1 MGMLKTLYD
10 YLLGLE
16 GIFRLQ
22 QILVRKLNPGAILGE
37 WWVVPMGGQARRSK
51 KILEIIDNFKP
62 DLIIETGT
70 FIGSTTPILAIISG
84 VPVVTIEF
92 DKRLALRNKKNF
104 KRLYPA
110 LEIEQIIGSSEKE
123 LRLYLLGVEK
133 SRKVF
138 AYLDA
143 HWFDYLPVTDE
154 LISLVQWGGE
164 FIALIDDFEN
174 PYDSGYGFDQ
184 YKNGNTIGMHL
195 IPRNLG
201 LRCFVPAIDS
211 AKEGV
216 NKRGTAYVFSKTV
229 LNKEN
234 ELIVNELREVNIS

>member
-1 MGMLKTLYD
+1 MLRTLYD
-10 YLLGLE
+10 YVLGLE
-16 GIFRLQ
+16 VVFRWQ
-22 QILVRKLNPGAILGE
+22 QILIRKLNPGAVLGE
-37 WWVVPMGGQARRSK
+37 WWVSPMGGQARRSK
-51 KILEIIDNFKP
+51 KIVEIFDDFKP

-70 FIGSTTPILAIISG
+70 FIGSTTPILAMISG

-123 LRLYLLGVEK
+123 LRTYLTTVDQ

-154 LISLVQWGGE
+154 LIGLVQWGGD

-184 YKNGNTIGMHL
+184 YKNGNRIGVHL
-195 IPRNLG
+195 IPQNLG
-201 LRCFVPAIDS
+201 LRCFVPATDS

-216 NKRGTAYVFSKTV
+216 CKRGTAYVFSKMA
-229 LNKEN
+229 LSKDS
-234 ELIVNELREVNIS
+234 ELILNELREVHIG